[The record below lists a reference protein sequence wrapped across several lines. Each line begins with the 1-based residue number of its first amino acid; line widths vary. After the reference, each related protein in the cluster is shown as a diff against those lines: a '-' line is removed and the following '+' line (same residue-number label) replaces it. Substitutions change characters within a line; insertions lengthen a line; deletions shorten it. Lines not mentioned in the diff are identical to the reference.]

1 MERQKIENKKMN
13 RKWVFFQ
20 AFLLTVVVL
29 VIGLYAGIS
38 FEEGRFEKVNGYYL
52 QSEVSLVDILALNNL
67 VGMSD
72 LSCLELENANV
83 DLLNRVYEEA
93 SLLDQYEE
101 SGKLTQNLVTFHK
114 KYDILRT
121 YLWINSIKIKEIC
134 PDKLHTLVYL
144 YNHDEE
150 DLTKRAEQN
159 VWSKLLLEIKNENPH
174 AVLISIARDSNLVS
188 LNSLIEQYN
197 ITSFPAVVVDEKSVF
212 EKITPKEEIVNLI
225 N

>member
-1 MERQKIENKKMN
+1 
-13 RKWVFFQ
+13 
-20 AFLLTVVVL
+20 
-29 VIGLYAGIS
+29 
-38 FEEGRFEKVNGYYL
+38 
-52 QSEVSLVDILALNNL
+52 
-67 VGMSD
+67 
-72 LSCLELENANV
+72 
-83 DLLNRVYEEA
+83 
-93 SLLDQYEE
+93 
-101 SGKLTQNLVTFHK
+101 
-114 KYDILRT
+114 
-121 YLWINSIKIKEIC
+121 
-134 PDKLHTLVYL
+134 LVYL